1 MIDIIIPN
9 WNGRSLLKTCLD
21 SLQNQSSHCF
31 HIIVVDNGSTDGSVS
46 YIEQHYPQ
54 VEIIVLPQNRGF
66 SAAVNSGIRASTKKW
81 VMLLN
86 NDVEVESG
94 CLAYLAK
101 VCNEDP
107 EYDFF
112 ALKMIDFQ
120 QRSLIDGAGDCVLR
134 GGVGYRIGTMEF
146 DDETYRIKRDVFGA
160 CAGAALYRR
169 SLFDAVGFFDEDFFA
184 YLEDVDLNLRA
195 ARAGK
200 KCCYLP
206 EAMVYHIGSA
216 STGSKINS
224 FTVRLSTRN
233 NVFVV
238 LKNYGPLLFVR
249 FLPAFLMYQFF
260 WLIFVVKKG
269 QFPAY
274 LAGLFESIKYLRIMR
289 SRYDQSKKISVLPLN
304 EFGDRIIYSERQ
316 AILSIIKRRLQQEKS
331 SKLLKMYVKL
341 FC

>member
-9 WNGRSLLKTCLD
+9 WNGRNLLKTCLD

-46 YIEQHYPQ
+46 FIEQQYPQ
-54 VEIIVLPQNRGF
+54 VEIIALPENRGF
-66 SAAVNSGIRASTKKW
+66 SAAVNCGIRASTQKW
-81 VMLLN
+81 IMLLN
-86 NDVEVESG
+86 NDVEVEHD
-94 CLAYLAK
+94 CLSYLAG
-101 VCNEDP
+101 VCGEEP

-120 QRSLIDGAGDCVLR
+120 ERSMIDGAGDCVLR
-134 GGVGYRIGTMEF
+134 GGVGYRQGTMEF
-146 DDETYRIKRDVFGA
+146 DDEIYRIKREVFGA

-169 SLFDAVGFFDEDFFA
+169 SLFDTVGLFDEDFFA

-195 ARAGK
+195 VRAGK

-206 EAMVYHIGSA
+206 EAVIYHIGSA

-224 FTVRLSTRN
+224 FTVRLTTRN

-238 LKNYGPLLFVR
+238 LKNYGPLLFAR
-249 FLPAFLMYQFF
+249 FLPSFLIYQFF
-260 WLIFVVKKG
+260 WFIFVVKKG
-269 QFPAY
+269 QVVAY
-274 LAGLFESIKYLRIMR
+274 ISGLVESMKYLKTMC
-289 SRYDQSKKISVLPLN
+289 SRYNQGKKNRALPLN
-304 EFGDRIIYSERQ
+304 EFGNRIVNSERQ
-316 AILSIIKRRLQQEKS
+316 AILSIINRRLQQEKS
-331 SKLLKMYVKL
+331 SRLFNMYLKL

>member
-21 SLQNQSSHCF
+21 SLQNQSSQCF
-31 HIIVVDNGSTDGSVS
+31 HTIVVDNGSTDGSVS

-54 VEIIVLPQNRGF
+54 VDIIALPENRGF
-66 SAAVNSGIRASTKKW
+66 SAAVNSGISASANKW

-86 NDVEVESG
+86 NDVEVEQG
-94 CLAYLAK
+94 CLAYLAR
-101 VCNEDP
+101 VCSDEP

-146 DDETYRIKRDVFGA
+146 DDEIYRTDREVFGA

-169 SLFDAVGFFDEDFFA
+169 SLFDSVGLFDEDFFA

-195 ARAGK
+195 VRAGK

-206 EAMVYHIGSA
+206 RAVIYHIGSA

-224 FTVRLSTRN
+224 FTIRLSTRN

-249 FLPAFLMYQFF
+249 FLPSFLIYQLF

-274 LAGLFESIKYLRIMR
+274 IAGLLESMKHLKIMR
-289 SRYDQSKKISVLPLN
+289 CRYEENKKISVLPLK
-304 EFGDRIIYSERQ
+304 EFGDLIIYSERQ
-316 AILSIIKRRLQQEKS
+316 AILSIINRRLQQEKGS
-331 SKLLKMYVKL
+331 RLFKMYLKL